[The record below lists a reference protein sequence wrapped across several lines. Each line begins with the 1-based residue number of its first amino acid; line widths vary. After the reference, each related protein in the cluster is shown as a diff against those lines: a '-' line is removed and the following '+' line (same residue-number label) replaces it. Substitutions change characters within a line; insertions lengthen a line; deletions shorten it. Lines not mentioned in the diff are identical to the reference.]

1 MKNNI
6 EFKAVVLS
14 VIITAAIKG
23 AYNINIISIVVG
35 INVVSA
41 GISYYLLNKSEKR
54 KAQELEEKEE
64 QINKK
69 LEVKEEKNNKK
80 LEVIAEGFEKK
91 IEANT
96 KMVEE
101 KLETITKVLEQRLE
115 TITKAIEQKLEADK
129 EDFKEI
135 QSLLK
140 KAMEVNLEKKTET
153 HKVLS
158 SVNTQVQAI
167 ESIFNGVK
175 LELEK
180 GNNTALNLMEVE
192 KDSLDKL
199 IDCKS
204 SLKSLEDKIENAEEH
219 LRELEDVSKEKRD
232 LIYSLKSETNRNFED
247 LKESN
252 EKIEAS
258 YKQIHQSSI
267 SELVK
272 LAAKNE
278 YILNLLLDSYKV
290 IKEIAS
296 TT

>member
-6 EFKAVVLS
+6 GFKAVVLS

-23 AYNINIISIVVG
+23 AYNINIISIILG

-69 LEVKEEKNNKK
+69 LEAKEEKNNKK
-80 LEVIAEGFEKK
+80 LEVISEGFEKK

-96 KMVEE
+96 KIVEE

-180 GNNTALNLMEVE
+180 GNNNALNLMEVE

-252 EKIEAS
+252 EKVEAS